1 MGLTKKIVSRF
12 VTNMNIHVMMVS
24 ASRKHL
30 FVMDKKI
37 AQVARMKKI
46 VKVTIFLF
54 IDQVSIIKYQFYKP
68 VIDKLYKVFVFV
80 LVCRAKFTF

>member
-37 AQVARMKKI
+37 AQVARMKKTA
-46 VKVTIFLF
+46 KVTKFLF
-54 IDQVSIIKYQFYKP
+54 TDQLRIIKYQFYKL
-68 VIDKLYKVFVFV
+68 VIDKLDKVFVFV
-80 LVCRAKFTF
+80 LVCRAKFSF